1 MIYQVWYCNQK
12 SWFLLILGESFMSR
26 PILGDFSSI
35 VCFKSAI
42 VGMEDALGEKAIAIA
57 LISAGRRRGKH
68 LAQELGLAG
77 ANLSLDDLASKL
89 GFAFGKDGTRLC
101 IINRIEA
108 EGNVIKVYT
117 SETLC
122 TTGEAPGSERK
133 CTYTLGA
140 VWGALQ
146 QAFGKR
152 FQGKHTE
159 SVLRGGE
166 YDVFE
171 FTEMN

>member
-1 MIYQVWYCNQK
+1 
-12 SWFLLILGESFMSR
+12 MSR
-26 PILGDFSSI
+26 PTLGDFSSI

-42 VGMEDALGEKAIAIA
+42 VGMEDALGEKATAIA
-57 LISAGRRRGKH
+57 LISAGRSRGKH
-68 LAQELGLAG
+68 LAKELGLTG
-77 ANLSLDDLASKL
+77 SSLSLDDVASKL
-89 GFAFGKDGTRLC
+89 EFALGKNGTRLC

-108 EGNVIKVYT
+108 QGNVIKVYT

-122 TTGEAPGSERK
+122 SAGEALGSERK

-140 VWGALQ
+140 VWGVLEQ
-146 QAFGKR
+146 TFGKR
-152 FQGKHTE
+152 FQGKHVE